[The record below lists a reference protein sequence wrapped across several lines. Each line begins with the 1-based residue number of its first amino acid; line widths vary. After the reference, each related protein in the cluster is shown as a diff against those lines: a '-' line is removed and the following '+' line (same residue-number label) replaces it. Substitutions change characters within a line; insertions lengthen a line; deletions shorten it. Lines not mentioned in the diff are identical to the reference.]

1 LEDRLNVLEHV
12 ESFFLGLD
20 IGRSVDYSALSVI
33 ARKVEYSREEL
44 KDAKELL
51 TKYYAV
57 YVHRFP
63 LGTPYYLLEEEVDRI
78 WKLPE
83 LRASNNWIIVD
94 KTGVGAP
101 VVENIRRNKGLPVQ
115 GVTITGGEVVNQPSP
130 NEFNVPKSH
139 LVTALM
145 DIVQRK
151 RFKVMKGV
159 DNEKEFF
166 EQVDNFGYK
175 INRETANMSYEALQD
190 RVHDDL
196 VISAALAIWFAERVV
211 PYANATVKVQEE
223 REYNPLEGVEYDPR
237 RE

>member
-1 LEDRLNVLEHV
+1 MNVLEHV

-20 IGRSVDYSALSVI
+20 IGRSVDYSALTVL
-33 ARKVEYSREEL
+33 ARKVEYNREEL
-44 KDAKELL
+44 KGDGELL

-57 YVHRFP
+57 LVKRFP
-63 LGTPYYLLEEEVDRI
+63 LNTPYFMLEEEVDRI
-78 WKLPE
+78 WRLPE
-83 LRASNNWIIVD
+83 LRGSNNWLIVD

-115 GVTITGGEVVNQPSP
+115 GVTITGGEVVNQPAT
-130 NEFNVPKSH
+130 NEFNVPKAH

-151 RFKVMKGV
+151 RFKVVKGV

-175 INRETANMSYEALQD
+175 INRETANMSYEALQT

-196 VISAALAIWFAERVV
+196 VISAALGIWFAERVV
-211 PYANATVKVQEE
+211 PYVRNDVRAVEE
-223 REYNPLEGVEYDPR
+223 KEYNPIEGTAYDPLH
-237 RE
+237 E

>member
-1 LEDRLNVLEHV
+1 M
-12 ESFFLGLD
+12 D
-20 IGRSVDYSALSVI
+20 IGRAVDYSAI
-33 ARKVEYSREEL
+33 AVLARRIEGESGNI
-44 KDAKELL
+44 DGQFL

-57 YVHRFP
+57 MVKRLP
-63 LGTPYYLLEEEVDRI
+63 LGTPYYMLEEEVDRI

-101 VVENIRRNKGLPVQ
+101 VVENIRRNRGLPVQ
-115 GVTITGGEVVNQPSP
+115 GVTITGGEVVNQSTP

-151 RFKVMKGV
+151 RFKVMRGV

-175 INRETANMSYEALQD
+175 INRETANMSYEAMQD

-196 VISAALAIWFAERVV
+196 VIAAALGVWFAERVV
-211 PYANATVKVQEE
+211 PWREVKIHVREGP
-223 REYNPLEGVEYDPR
+223 EYNPLEGTKEYDPLHD
-237 RE
+237 

>member
-1 LEDRLNVLEHV
+1 M
-12 ESFFLGLD
+12 
-20 IGRSVDYSALSVI
+20 
-33 ARKVEYSREEL
+33 
-44 KDAKELL
+44 
-51 TKYYAV
+51 
-57 YVHRFP
+57 
-63 LGTPYYLLEEEVDRI
+63 LEEEVDRI
-78 WKLPE
+78 WRLPE
-83 LRASNNWIIVD
+83 LRASSNWIIVD

-115 GVTITGGEVVNQPSP
+115 GVTITGGEVVNQPAT

-151 RFKVMKGV
+151 RFKVVHGV

-175 INRETANMSYEALQD
+175 INRETANMSYEALQEK
-190 RVHDDL
+190 VHDDL

-211 PYANATVKVQEE
+211 PYVRNDVRVVEE
-223 REYNPLEGVEYDPR
+223 KEYDPLKGVEYDPLH
-237 RE
+237 E

>member
-1 LEDRLNVLEHV
+1 MNILSNV
-12 ESFFLGLD
+12 ESFYLGLD
-20 IGRSVDYSALSVI
+20 IGRAVDHSALSVI
-33 ARKVEYSREEL
+33 ARKVEYNREEL
-44 KDAKELL
+44 KGDAALL

-57 YVHRFP
+57 FVKRFP
-63 LGTPYYLLEEEVDRI
+63 LGTPYYMLEEEVDRI
-78 WKLPE
+78 WRLPE
-83 LRASNNWIIVD
+83 LRSSTNWIIVD

-115 GVTITGGEVVNQPSP
+115 GVTITGGEVVNQPAS
-130 NEFNVPKSH
+130 NEFNVPKAH

-151 RFKVMKGV
+151 RFKVVKGV
-159 DNEKEFF
+159 ENEKEFF

-196 VISAALAIWFAERVV
+196 VISAALGIWFAERVV
-211 PYANATVKVQEE
+211 PYVRADVKVVEE
-223 REYNPLEGVEYDPR
+223 REYNPLEGVAYDPLHQ
-237 RE
+237 